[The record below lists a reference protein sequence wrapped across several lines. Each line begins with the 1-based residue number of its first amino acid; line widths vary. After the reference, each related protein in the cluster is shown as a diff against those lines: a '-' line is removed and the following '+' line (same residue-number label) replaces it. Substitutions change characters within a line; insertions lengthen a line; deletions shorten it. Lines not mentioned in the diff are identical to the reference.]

1 LSVARLA
8 LAHRATPG
16 DIDEVASIGEK
27 ITRTIAKAAFVTG
40 EQSGV
45 VAVARCAQG
54 LACAML
60 AVADRRH
67 RVPRASTSRPTP

>member
-1 LSVARLA
+1 M
-8 LAHRATPG
+8 
-16 DIDEVASIGEK
+16 ASIGEK

-40 EQSGV
+40 EQSGG

-67 RVPRASTSRPTP
+67 RVPRASTSRPTPLKGNAAPHPGRWLDGGA